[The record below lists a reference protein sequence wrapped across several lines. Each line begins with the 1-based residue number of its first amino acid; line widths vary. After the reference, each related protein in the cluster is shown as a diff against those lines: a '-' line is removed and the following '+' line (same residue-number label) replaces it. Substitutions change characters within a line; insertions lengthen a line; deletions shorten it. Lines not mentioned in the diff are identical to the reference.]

1 MTEKSKKDSIVISR
15 IGSCNRVVFPKE
27 VLDALML
34 QFNDKLLIQID
45 GAKKQLIIR
54 KLDDAVHS

>member
-27 VLDALML
+27 VLDALAL
-34 QFNDKLLIQID
+34 QFDDKLLIQID
-45 GAKKQLIIR
+45 GGKRQLIIR